1 MNQHHSKTSG
11 NADAQP
17 APVTP
22 QQTMAAWDVVMHR
35 DGDNTIGDTIIA
47 LVEVTPLCLKDAT
60 ERTMQAHRDGQAT
73 LVTTHL
79 ERAELY
85 RQQLCSRNLHVTL
98 ERAE

>member
-1 MNQHHSKTSG
+1 MNQQRSETTG
-11 NADAQP
+11 NTNPQPTPNAPAQ
-17 APVTP
+17 A
-22 QQTMAAWDVVMHR
+22 MAAWDVVMHR

-47 LVEVTPLCLKDAT
+47 LVEVTPLSLKDAA
-60 ERTMQAHRDGQAT
+60 ERTMDAHRDGRST

-85 RQQLCSRNLHVTL
+85 RLQLASRNLDITL